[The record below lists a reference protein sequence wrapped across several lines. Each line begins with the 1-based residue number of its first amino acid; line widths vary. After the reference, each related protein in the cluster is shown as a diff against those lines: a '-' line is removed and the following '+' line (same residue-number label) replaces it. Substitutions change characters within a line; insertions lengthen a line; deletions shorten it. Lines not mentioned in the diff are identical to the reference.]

1 MNGKPGKQVPG
12 PSVEG
17 GREDPVYATDQA
29 ITHPSPPITDDSEAA
44 LLRRASRGEVEAV
57 QEMLARHRDGLF
69 GIAWGYLGDREEA
82 LDACQ
87 EALSKALAHAHR
99 FDPRQPLSAWLNRI
113 LRNCCLDRL
122 RRLKFRRHASLDHA
136 REEYGLEPA
145 SNRPGPEE
153 QMLRGELRSQLRA
166 ALANL
171 REEERE
177 VIILR
182 DVLDW
187 PYAKIEAFL
196 DLPHGTLASLIHR
209 ARHRLRRQIDGYLTG
224 DASEEGGTS

>member
-1 MNGKPGKQVPG
+1 MYASEHVIPTPAR
-12 PSVEG
+12 PAT
-17 GREDPVYATDQA
+17 EDDE
-29 ITHPSPPITDDSEAA
+29 SA
-44 LLRRASRGEVEAV
+44 LLHRASRGEVEAV
-57 QEMLARHRDGLF
+57 QELLARHRDGLF

-87 EALSKALAHAHR
+87 EALAKALAHAHR
-99 FDPRQPLSAWLNRI
+99 YNPRQPLSAWLNRI

-136 REEYGLEPA
+136 REAYGLEPA
-145 SNRPGPEE
+145 SGRPGPEE
-153 QMLRGELRSQLRA
+153 NLLRGELRTRLRA
-166 ALANL
+166 ALATL

-187 PYAKIEAFL
+187 PYARIEAFL
-196 DLPHGTLASLIHR
+196 GLSHGTLASMIHR
-209 ARHRLRRQIDGYLTG
+209 ARRRLRRQV
-224 DASEEGGTS
+224 DAYVAGPSPGKDKEGKRDP